1 MYLFEREKQALSQLW
16 EMELEYLEVNSFV
29 LLLFD
34 NLIVFIFIL
43 LSDSLQIPSDKSIKY
58 LLYAHLKIIW
68 MT

>member
-1 MYLFEREKQALSQLW
+1 
-16 EMELEYLEVNSFV
+16 MELEYLEVNSFV

-43 LSDSLQIPSDKSIKY
+43 LSDSLRIPSDKSIKY